1 MGKDNNMVY
10 AYLVKHNGVYYKP
23 GENVPDDKPIVA
35 EEKAVEEPKEEKV
48 TEKKYSRS
56 EIQLMKVDDLKSLA
70 KEKGIDGYEE
80 KSGNALKKELI
91 SLLGL

>member
-1 MGKDNNMVY
+1 MVY

-35 EEKAVEEPKEEKV
+35 EEKVVEEKV